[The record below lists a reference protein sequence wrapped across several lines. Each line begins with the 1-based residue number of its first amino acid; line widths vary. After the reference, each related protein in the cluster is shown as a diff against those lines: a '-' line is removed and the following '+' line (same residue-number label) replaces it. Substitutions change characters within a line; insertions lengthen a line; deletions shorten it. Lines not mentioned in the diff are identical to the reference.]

1 MLRYFPVLLAAIG
14 LLPAAPGG
22 NPVSWSEIVTQPDYR
37 HALGDGF
44 EVEADGRVRAIL
56 LLADGPAVEAHL
68 LSDLGPDIQVHLRFG
83 RLIHGLALSLD
94 AADLPALRAHPAALG
109 VYPDVRVR
117 ADLAQSG
124 PLVGAPQ
131 VWTLTDGAGQ
141 PVTGLGV
148 RVAVVDTGVDYTH
161 PALGGC
167 LGPGCKVVGGYDFVH
182 DDGDPLDDHG
192 HGSHVAGIVAADGLL
207 RGVAPGAEILA
218 YKVLDARGEGYASN
232 VIAALEQAVADGAD
246 VINLSLGGPGA
257 PDDPLSLAASGRG
270 GRLHRR
276 RCRGQQRAWSRQRRS
291 ADYRPRRHRRG
302 CCRQGRSPG
311 RFQQPGAG
319 PRHPG
324 PQARLDRARR
334 GDQLHCAAEWPVE
347 RSGRLAAGQRHQHG
361 RAARPADRHPHLDFA
376 PIPLPAPHR

>member
-1 MLRYFPVLLAAIG
+1 MLRYFLVLLAAIG
-14 LLPAAPGG
+14 LLPAVPGG
-22 NPVSWSEIVTQPDYR
+22 NPDSLSEIVTQPGYR

-56 LLADGPAVEAHL
+56 LLADGLAVEAHL
-68 LSDLGPDIQVHLRFG
+68 LSDLGPGIQVHHRFG

-218 YKVLDARGEGYASN
+218 YKVLNDKGEGYASN

-257 PDDPLSLAASGRG
+257 PDDPLSLAAQAAVGAGCIVVAAAGNG
-270 GRLHRR
+270 G
-276 RCRGQQRAWSRQRRS
+276 
-291 ADYRPRRHRRG
+291 
-302 CCRQGRSPG
+302 
-311 RFQQPGAG
+311 PGAG
-319 PRHPG
+319 SVEAPAIAPDVIAVAAADKADLLADFSSRGPVPGTLALKPDLTAPGVAIGSTSNPPIASLSPSRNGSNGKRTRSLGGISSRAPVRRHSS
-324 PQARLDRARR
+324 RAR
-334 GDQLHCAAEWPVE
+334 ET
-347 RSGRLAAGQRHQHG
+347 
-361 RAARPADRHPHLDFA
+361 
-376 PIPLPAPHR
+376 